1 MTLIPRFSEP
11 LQASRV
17 QGFFLC
23 TIATPSKHP
32 NLRIA
37 WLGCNLNTSPQG
49 ALDIFLKHKLHVF
62 FSSVH
67 PDPWANGGKITSALT
82 HIFSKR
88 CALHRRLCREQY
100 PTVSWPTQ
108 GKLYGVLIPDCDLFG
123 EALNL
128 YNFMKFLKGQVS
140 ICRIWKYAPN
150 RLTLKIEVS

>member
-17 QGFFLC
+17 QCFFPRYNCHTLQ
-23 TIATPSKHP
+23 TPEP
-32 NLRIA
+32 EIA
-37 WLGCNLNTSPQG
+37 WRGCNLNTSPQG
-49 ALDIFLKHKLHVF
+49 ALDIFLKHKLHVV

-67 PDPWANGGKITSALT
+67 PDPWANGGKITSTLT

-108 GKLYGVLIPDCDLFG
+108 GKLYGVLISDCDLFG

-128 YNFMKFLKGQVS
+128 TS
-140 ICRIWKYAPN
+140 
-150 RLTLKIEVS
+150 